1 MKITV
6 VGAGYVGFSLSVL
19 LATKYDVI
27 CLEVDEQKIQKI
39 SNKISPIK
47 DNEASKY
54 LENENLNLVAT
65 NNKSLAY
72 ENRDYIII
80 STPTNFDTKTKNFDT
95 QSVENVLVDIFSKNE
110 DPTVIIKSTIPFGFT
125 KKMRNKFQNK
135 KIIFSPEFLREGKAL
150 FDNLYPSR
158 IVLGCDSIEAVKFGK
173 ILLECSKKSESEISV
188 LYMDSS
194 EAEAI
199 KLFSNSYLAM
209 RIAYFNEL
217 DTFCEENGLK
227 TSNVIQ
233 GMCEDNRIGNY
244 YNNPSF
250 GYGGY
255 CLPKDTKQL
264 LNEFGSI
271 PNELVSAIVKS
282 NSTRKSYIAT
292 QILKQNPKNIGIHRL
307 IMKEGSDN
315 FRESAILEIIEKL
328 TNEKVNIF
336 IYEPLLEVKKFIG
349 CEIIDDIEVFK
360 SSCDL
365 IISNR
370 IEDSLLDVKSKVY
383 TRDVFRQD

>member
-1 MKITV
+1 MPDNIPD
-6 VGAGYVGFSLSVL
+6 L
-19 LATKYDVI
+19 LKH
-27 CLEVDEQKIQKI
+27 
-39 SNKISPIK
+39 
-47 DNEASKY
+47 
-54 LENENLNLVAT
+54 NL
-65 NNKSLAY
+65 K
-72 ENRDYIII
+72 
-80 STPTNFDTKTKNFDT
+80 
-95 QSVENVLVDIFSKNE
+95 
-110 DPTVIIKSTIPFGFT
+110 
-125 KKMRNKFQNK
+125 KFQNK